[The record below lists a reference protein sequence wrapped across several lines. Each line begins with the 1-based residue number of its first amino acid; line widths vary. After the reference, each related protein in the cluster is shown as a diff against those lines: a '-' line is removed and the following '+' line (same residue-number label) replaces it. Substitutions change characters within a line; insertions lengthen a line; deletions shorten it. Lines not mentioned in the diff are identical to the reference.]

1 MALKLIF
8 YISRKKERKKWNLKK
23 EISEINRVINKDV
36 KYLDGNS
43 ASAAN
48 RTNQVIYKYSTRKL
62 TVSQAPVSQ
71 IKIAARNDI
80 VNYTANA
87 FNKHI
92 IKHAASLSYRVITR
106 PLCGQFVHVKLFNTG
121 NKVALNL
128 VEQSGVK
135 TRWKIRAINIESK
148 KKKKKYK
155 FWQEIFSMDQKMWVL
170 HKIIYS
176 QSPLYPFFT
185 YYFYFYT
192 SNLFSLLFWFI
203 LKYSFQLFKQQ
214 NYFSITFP
222 ILLRA

>member
-148 KKKKKYK
+148 KKSINSDKKFFQWTKK
-155 FWQEIFSMDQKMWVL
+155 CE
-170 HKIIYS
+170 
-176 QSPLYPFFT
+176 FFT
-185 YYFYFYT
+185 K
-192 SNLFSLLFWFI
+192 LFIHNPLCIPSLLTIFIFI
-203 LKYSFQLFKQQ
+203 LLIYFHFFFDLF
-214 NYFSITFP
+214 
-222 ILLRA
+222 